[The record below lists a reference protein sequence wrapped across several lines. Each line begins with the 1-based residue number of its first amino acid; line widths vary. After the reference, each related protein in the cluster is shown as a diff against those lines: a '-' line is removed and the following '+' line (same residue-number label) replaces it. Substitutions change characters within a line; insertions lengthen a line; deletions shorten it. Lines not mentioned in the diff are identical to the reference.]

1 MLSPLPSWPRLLRP
15 QHWTVPSE
23 RRIHV
28 NIAPAE
34 MVVALTLP
42 LVVNCCVWPTAI
54 VGPLGATVM
63 AKAGAPVAPKVSP
76 STSKTATWI
85 QTA

>member
-1 MLSPLPSWPRLLRP
+1 
-15 QHWTVPSE
+15 
-23 RRIHV
+23 
-28 NIAPAE
+28 